1 MEEITLAPQSD
12 DTINRTVLVTNIS
25 PQATNKTVSDFFAFC
40 GTISS
45 LTMRIQPH
53 SEEKVQEAII
63 EFSQEAATKTA
74 LLLTNALIIDR
85 PINVARY
92 TGEFPKN
99 EEEQKAQNV
108 RQYKDSEI
116 ENKPHE
122 VPAGQRSQTSVIA
135 SLIAAGYQLAAGTL
149 DSAKAYDEKYS
160 VTGSIKAS
168 ADTVVNAVKAKTSE
182 IDAQYKISETTS
194 AWYKAASDKVAEVDT
209 KYGVSASATAMAQS
223 ADKIIKDVSESAPVQ
238 ATSQALQTTSA
249 VIVSYADH
257 VGKEVHKII
266 EEKPGLKAASDTIS
280 ETSQKVV
287 GDFNAVVEETNR
299 LIKENQEEKEEKE
312 EKEERVAE
320 GESTTTTSS
329 VAPPEVNPSGTEEK
343 KD

>member
-1 MEEITLAPQSD
+1 MEEITVTHAD
-12 DTINRTVLVTNIS
+12 DAINRTVLVTNIS

-45 LTMRIQPH
+45 LTMRIQPK

-92 TGEFPKN
+92 SGEFPKS

-135 SLIAAGYQLAAGTL
+135 SLIAAGYQLANGTL
-149 DSAKAYDEKYS
+149 ESAKSYDEKYAVS
-160 VTGSIKAS
+160 GSIKATT
-168 ADTVVNAVKAKTSE
+168 DNVVNAVKAKSSE
-182 IDAQYKISETTS
+182 LDAQYKISETTS
-194 AWYKAASDKVAEVDT
+194 AWYKAASDKVVEVDT
-209 KYGVSASATAMAQS
+209 KYGVTASATAISQS
-223 ADKIIKDVSESAPVQ
+223 ADKIMKDVSESAPVQ
-238 ATSQALQTTSA
+238 ATSQALKATSDA
-249 VIVSYADH
+249 ISSYADH
-257 VGKEVHKII
+257 VGKEVQKII
-266 EEKPGLKAASDTIS
+266 EEKPTLKAASDTIS
-280 ETSQKVV
+280 GTSKQVI
-287 GDFNAVVEETNR
+287 GEYNAVVEETSR
-299 LIKENQEEKEEKE
+299 LIKEQQDKEEKE
-312 EKEERVAE
+312 EHVVE
-320 GESTTTTSS
+320 GESSGTTTTTS
-329 VAPPEVNPSGTEEK
+329 VAPPEVNPAGVEEK

>member
-1 MEEITLAPQSD
+1 MEEITIPPHSD
-12 DTINRTVLVTNIS
+12 DAINRTVLVTNIS

-45 LTMRIQPH
+45 LTMRIQPN
-53 SEEKVQEAII
+53 SAEKVQEAII

-92 TGEFPKN
+92 TGEFPKT

-135 SLIAAGYQLAAGTL
+135 SLIAAGYELASGTL
-149 DSAKAYDEKYS
+149 ETAKAYDEKYA
-160 VTGSIKAS
+160 VTGSIRAS

-182 IDAQYKISETTS
+182 IDAQYHISETTS
-194 AWYKAASDKVAEVDT
+194 AWYKAASDRVAEVDT
-209 KYGVSASATAMAQS
+209 RYGVSASANAVAQS

-238 ATSQALQTTSA
+238 ATSQALKSTSD
-249 VIVSYADH
+249 VIVNYADH
-257 VGKEVHKII
+257 VGKEVQKII
-266 EEKPGLKAASDTIS
+266 DEKPSLKAASDSIS
-280 ETSQKVV
+280 GTAHRMSGEY
-287 GDFNAVVEETNR
+287 NAVVEETSR
-299 LIKENQEEKEEKE
+299 LIKENQESKEEI
-312 EKEERVAE
+312 VVE
-320 GESTTTTSS
+320 GESSGTTTTTSS
-329 VAPPEVNPSGTEEK
+329 VAPPEVNPSGIVEEK